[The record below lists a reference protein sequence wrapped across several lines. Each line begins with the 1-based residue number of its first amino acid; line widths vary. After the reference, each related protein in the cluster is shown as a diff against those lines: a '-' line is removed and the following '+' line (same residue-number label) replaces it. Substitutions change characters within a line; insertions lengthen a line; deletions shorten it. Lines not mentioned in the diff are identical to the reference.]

1 MKTLK
6 FQYPAAKPVLH
17 HAHVGVV
24 GSGDLEV
31 LLEPSPSP
39 QALVNVCTSVDGYSE
54 TWRAVLDRF
63 FFRYRGAVRIDIND
77 FGATPG
83 MVTLRLEQAVAP
95 PDTNP
100 VSTFSDFT
108 GRLSF
113 NSFIELNARERAKA
127 LLDPGTFHELLGPF
141 DRIQSP
147 WLAQQGIVPQFDD
160 GVIVARGKIDGQP
173 AVVIAIEGA
182 FQGGSIGEVSGS
194 KIAGALD
201 LAREDTE
208 RGLPTWAVLLME
220 TGGVRLQEANI
231 GLELIS
237 EVQAAIVGLRQYVPV
252 IGVIAGMVGCFG
264 GMALAASLC
273 SYLIMTRQ
281 ARLGMNGPE
290 VIEQEAGI
298 DELDSTDRHL
308 IWSIYGG
315 EQRYETGLADALVE
329 DDVKVISS
337 TVREMFRRGLPPE
350 NRVTQV
356 EKYLKRLALLDTSKK
371 LDVLTVRKLWA
382 KGEGIE

>member
-1 MKTLK
+1 VKTLK
-6 FQYPAAKPVLH
+6 FRYRARKPVLH
-17 HAHVGVV
+17 RAHVGVV

-31 LLEPSPSP
+31 LLEPSPNS
-39 QALVNVCTSVDGYSE
+39 QTVVRVCTSVDGYSE
-54 TWRAVLDRF
+54 TWKAVLDRF

-83 MVTLRLEQAVAP
+83 MVTFRLEQAVAP

-100 VSTFSDFT
+100 TSISSDFK
-108 GRLSF
+108 GRLSS
-113 NSFIELNARERAKA
+113 NSFIELNGRERAKA
-127 LLDPGTFHELLGPF
+127 LLDPKTFHELLGPF

-147 WLAQQGIVPQFDD
+147 WLAQQGVVSQFDD

-208 RGLPTWAVLLME
+208 RGLPTWAVLIME

-231 GLELIS
+231 GLELLS
-237 EVQAAIVGLRQYVPV
+237 EIHAAIIGLSQHVPV

-273 SYLIMTRQ
+273 SYLIMTPQ
-281 ARLGMNGPE
+281 ARLGMSGPE

-298 DELDSTDRHL
+298 DEFDSTDRHL
-308 IWSIYGG
+308 TWSIYGG

-329 DDVKVISS
+329 DDVKVISN
-337 TVREMFRRGLPPE
+337 TVREMFRRGLPHE

-356 EKYLKRLALLDTSKK
+356 EKHLKRIALIDTSKK
-371 LDVLTVRKLWA
+371 LDALTVRKLGA
-382 KGEGIE
+382 EGGTE